1 MGDFG
6 GEGEE
11 QPCGM
16 LRIVGNGEQLR
27 FLLGGSHG
35 PICLF
40 ESCGA
45 QSGHHTAVG
54 TPLCA
59 RGGKGSFLAHFF
71 LLKMCPISTCT
82 PKPCPGHPALLSALR
97 HLFGELGWPEGFLTG
112 QQNKAQGAFSLQKK
126 CFLSCR

>member
-35 PICLF
+35 PIAYLNP
-40 ESCGA
+40 
-45 QSGHHTAVG
+45 VG
-54 TPLCA
+54 LNQDITQLW
-59 RGGKGSFLAHFF
+59 
-71 LLKMCPISTCT
+71 
-82 PKPCPGHPALLSALR
+82 GHPYVQE
-97 HLFGELGWPEGFLTG
+97 GEKGHFLPI
-112 QQNKAQGAFSLQKK
+112 F
-126 CFLSCR
+126 FF